1 MRSPACATFTER
13 RLPWLISTLDLPSA
27 LVTPGK
33 SIAMRGGVWTT
44 KPAGT
49 AASGS
54 ESSMRITS
62 EPACWLL
69 LIDWIA
75 FWASALT
82 QAPNDN
88 ASVKARARHL
98 AVI

>member
-1 MRSPACATFTER
+1 
-13 RLPWLISTLDLPSA
+13 
-27 LVTPGK
+27 
-33 SIAMRGGVWTT
+33 MRGGVCTE

-49 AASGS
+49 AVSGS
-54 ESSMRITS
+54 DISTRMTS

-75 FWASALT
+75 FCARTGT

-88 ASVKARARHL
+88 ASAKARERHL
-98 AVI
+98 AAI

>member
-1 MRSPACATFTER
+1 MRSPPWATLTER
-13 RLPWLISTLDLPSA
+13 RLPWLTSTLFLPSA
-27 LVTPGK
+27 LATPGR
-33 SIAMRGGVWTT
+33 SIAMRGGVWIA

-49 AASGS
+49 AGSGS
-54 ESSMRITS
+54 DSSTRSTS

-75 FWASALT
+75 FCAKAVMH
-82 QAPNDN
+82 APSDN
-88 ASVKARARHL
+88 ASAKARERHL